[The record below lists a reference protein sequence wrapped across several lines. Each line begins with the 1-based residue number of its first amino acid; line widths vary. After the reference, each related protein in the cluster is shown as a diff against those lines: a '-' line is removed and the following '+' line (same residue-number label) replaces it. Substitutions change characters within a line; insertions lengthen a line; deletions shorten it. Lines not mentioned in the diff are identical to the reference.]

1 MIYLCNFD
9 SRFHKEKMNIDGY
22 KMMKSIVIKQQ
33 SYVRTI
39 INLKLCRAKT
49 NLYIQKTR
57 KEVIIF

>member
-1 MIYLCNFD
+1 
-9 SRFHKEKMNIDGY
+9 MNIDGY